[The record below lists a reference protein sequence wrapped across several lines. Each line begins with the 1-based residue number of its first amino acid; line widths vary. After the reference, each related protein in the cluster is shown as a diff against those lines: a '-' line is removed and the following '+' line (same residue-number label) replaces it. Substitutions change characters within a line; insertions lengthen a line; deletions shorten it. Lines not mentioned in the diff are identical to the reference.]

1 MNNYL
6 LAAGVLTA
14 LIGLAHSILGEILI
28 FRALRQ
34 GSWIPTLGGS
44 ALREHQVRIIWA
56 SWHVVSVLGWALAA
70 VLLRIGGAWDAPL
83 PQFIRFTAISAMLVS
98 AALVLIG
105 TRGRHPAWVGL
116 LIAVGLISLA

>member
-6 LAAGVLTA
+6 LAAGALTA
-14 LIGLAHSILGEILI
+14 LIGLAHTVIGEIMI

-34 GSWIPTLGGS
+34 GTLIPTLGGS

-56 SWHVVSVLGWALAA
+56 SWHMVTVLGWALAA
-70 VLLRIGGAWDAPL
+70 MLLRLGGLWAMPWPE
-83 PQFIRFTAISAMLVS
+83 FISQVTLFALLVS

-105 TRGRHPAWVGL
+105 TRGKHPGWIGL
-116 LIAVGLISLA
+116 LIVAGLVALS